1 MGTILSVNPEIFRL
15 DVGVAHAAVSTA
27 AQNPDILQVSTR
39 SRSKPFPTLDY
50 LRYCSPKQLDAFFTR

>member
-27 AQNPDILQVSTR
+27 AQNPDILQVSKYSQSEQAVPNPRLPPVLLAET
-39 SRSKPFPTLDY
+39 T
-50 LRYCSPKQLDAFFTR
+50 